1 MGRAPPFKK
10 FLLSSSGG
18 EFIMQAKTESST
30 ILENSTKVPDRS
42 YLHWQLMNKADEKEK
57 VDGYL
62 EIHHERQ

>member
-1 MGRAPPFKK
+1 
-10 FLLSSSGG
+10 
-18 EFIMQAKTESST
+18 MQAKTESST